1 MVTNIFSFTIEILH
15 LFLFYCCYCFFF
27 FSPDSIKKLQCELK
41 GLNKKLLEK
50 NATTEELREKS
61 VMLQHECTVKTNS
74 ITEVTQQ
81 KKQLEQQYKVR
92 LIRISKFSSKMY
104 LLTNKG
110 KD

>member
-15 LFLFYCCYCFFF
+15 LFLFYCCYCFF
-27 FSPDSIKKLQCELK
+27 SPPDSIKKLQCELK